1 MTEKMDRRKARTRAL
16 LHKALVEVLEEKGAT
31 RITVSDIVEKA
42 ELNRSTFYLH
52 YTDAIDLLERVKA
65 DIWTGLTER
74 MKNLN
79 PYNYLS
85 YAVRNEPDPALVKV
99 IEYYGEHAD
108 FFKVIL
114 GPNGDPAFAARIKDF
129 LKGHH
134 LSKILDSRPDLA
146 DTIVPKDYMIAYF
159 AASNLSIVL
168 NWIETG
174 MQQTPRTIALMITS
188 ILSSG
193 MNQLYGIP
201 EPVVER
207 FSSPLSHGPTT

>member
-1 MTEKMDRRKARTRAL
+1 MAEKMDRRKARTKAL
-16 LHKALVEVLEEKGAT
+16 LYQALIKVLEEKGPS
-31 RITVSDIVEKA
+31 RITVSDITEKA
-42 ELNRSTFYLH
+42 GLNRSTFYLH

-65 DIWTGLTER
+65 DIWTGLAER
-74 MKNLN
+74 MKNLD

-85 YAVRNEPDPALVKV
+85 YAGKNEPDPAMVKV

-114 GPNGDPAFAARIKDF
+114 GPNGDPAFAVRVKDF
-129 LKGHH
+129 LKEHH

-146 DTIVPKDYMIAYF
+146 DTIVPKDYMIAYL
-159 AASNLSIVL
+159 AASNLSILL

-193 MNQLYGIP
+193 LNQLYGISHNNGSG
-201 EPVVER
+201 PVR
-207 FSSPLSHGPTT
+207 TSL

>member
-1 MTEKMDRRKARTRAL
+1 MAEKMDRRKVRTKAL
-16 LHKALVEVLEEKGAT
+16 LYKALLKVLEEKGPS
-31 RITVSDIVEKA
+31 RITVSDITENA
-42 ELNRSTFYLH
+42 GLNRSTFYLH

-65 DIWTGLTER
+65 DIWAGLSER

-85 YAVRNEPDPALVKV
+85 YAVKNEPDPAMVKV

-114 GPNGDPAFAARIKDF
+114 GPNGDPAFAVRIKEF
-129 LKGHH
+129 LKEHH
-134 LSKILDSRPDLA
+134 LSKILDIRPDLA
-146 DTIVPKDYMIAYF
+146 DTIVPKDYMIAYL
-159 AASNLSIVL
+159 AASNLSILL

-174 MQQTPRTIALMITS
+174 MQQSPRTIALMITS

-193 MNQLYGIP
+193 LNQLYGISHNNGSG
-201 EPVVER
+201 PVKA
-207 FSSPLSHGPTT
+207 